1 MRKLFRPRTLVI
13 ILIVLAALAGGG
25 YYYYSQ
31 VYLPAQTPAAP
42 ALQTAK
48 VRTGDIM
55 ITASGA
61 GNLVP
66 AAELDLGF
74 RSGGTIV
81 ELAVQVGDRV
91 EAGQVLARLDGT
103 AANIQV
109 AEAELNLDEA
119 RDNAAELTS
128 EAAIAKAELDA
139 ANAEAALEDAQAYLA
154 AVKNPDVA
162 AYQAAYESALAELGQ
177 AKNAATVTDA
187 GSLASAVFKAQEA
200 VDQAADVLN
209 QVKAAIES
217 CSGCDPATASVKI
230 DKISYTLQQAQDDY
244 NGALNNLT
252 VAQLNLEAAQY
263 KNEQAIAVAQE
274 AVDDAYWSLQWAL
287 NPSPDD
293 AVLAEAQAR
302 AAEANLTTARER
314 LADLLG
320 GNPPT
325 ASSVRQAELNLEN
338 TRLALANTTL
348 VAPTA
353 GTVTAIK
360 ADAGEAVGTTPI
372 ITLAALDQPLVRFY
386 VEETD
391 LGKVAVGYPI
401 NVLFDAAP
409 DVTFTGQIVR
419 VDPAL
424 VTVDGTPAVQAWAA
438 LDPQTAPVQ
447 LVSGLS
453 AEVEI
458 IAGESKN
465 ALLVPVQALRELAPG
480 SYAVF
485 VVLPDG
491 QLKLTPVTVGLKDFA
506 NAEIL
511 SGLKAGDIVSTG
523 TVETK

>member
-1 MRKLFRPRTLVI
+1 MFKSLTRRLWWPT
-13 ILIVLAALAGGG
+13 LIVLLIAAGGS

-31 VYLPAQTPAAP
+31 VYLPAQASPAP

-48 VRTGDIM
+48 VRAGDIV

-74 RSGGTIV
+74 RSSGVLI
-81 ELAVQVGDRV
+81 ELNVAVGDHV
-91 EAGQVLARLDGT
+91 EAGQVLARLDDS
-103 AANIQV
+103 AARIQV
-109 AEAELNLDEA
+109 EQAELNLEQA
-119 RDNAAELTS
+119 KDNEAELIS
-128 EAAIAKAELDA
+128 EAAIAKAELDVA
-139 ANAEAALEDAQAYLA
+139 DAEAALQDARAYLA

-162 AYQAAYESALAELGQ
+162 AYQAAYDTALAELEQ
-177 AKNAATVTDA
+177 AKNAATITDL
-187 GSLASAVFKAQEA
+187 GSLTGAVYRAQDA
-200 VDQAADVLN
+200 VDRAAEILGR
-209 QVKAAIES
+209 VKAAIDG
-217 CSGCDPATASVKI
+217 CPTCDPARAVTV
-230 DKISYTLQQAQDDY
+230 DKVAYTLQQAQDDY

-263 KNEQAIAVAQE
+263 KNEQTIAAAQE
-274 AVDDAYWSLQWAL
+274 AVDDAYGSLQWAL
-287 NPSPDD
+287 DPSPDD
-293 AVLAEAQAR
+293 AALAETQLR
-302 AAEANLTTARER
+302 AAEANLVSAQER
-314 LADLLG
+314 LADLLA

-325 ASSVRQAELNLEN
+325 APSVRQAELNLEN
-338 TRLALANTTL
+338 ARLALANATL
-348 VAPTA
+348 VAPIA
-353 GTVTAIK
+353 GTITAIK
-360 ADAGEAVGTTPI
+360 ADAGEAVGATPI

-401 NVLFDAAP
+401 NVIFDAAP
-409 DVTFTGQIVR
+409 DVPFGGKIVR

-424 VTVDGTPAVQAWAA
+424 VTIDGSPAVQAWAQ
-438 LDPQTAPVQ
+438 LDPGEGAIR
-447 LVSGLS
+447 LISGMT

-465 ALLVPVQALRELAPG
+465 TLLVSVQALRELAPG

-511 SGLKAGDIVSTG
+511 SGLKAGDVVSTG